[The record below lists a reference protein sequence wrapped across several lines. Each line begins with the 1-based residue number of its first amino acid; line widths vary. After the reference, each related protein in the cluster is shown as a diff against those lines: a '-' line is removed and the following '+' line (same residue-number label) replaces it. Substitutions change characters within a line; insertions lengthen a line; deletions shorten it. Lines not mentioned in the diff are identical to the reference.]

1 MGNFFNQLRESKE
14 KLKITYNDINPADEP
29 DRKVREEAVYIH
41 YIKGIGRSDMDD
53 QLSGSRQNAIT
64 GELDLPDYKDL
75 DAILEGYKEKAK
87 IEQDDK
93 KRLEAYDRV
102 KTCAMLIAQIL
113 FVNNCIREGLVQQ
126 IDDAAKAEV
135 EEPLSIYIKKCAE
148 ANGPSLEP
156 GEIKFYA
163 YLFILQEAFG
173 KLFLPNEDI
182 VQYEEKSNQ
191 YTGEYKI
198 NSFYDSATLYLKLSN
213 RQVIDAS
220 DEEQELCL
228 NITTDWGEDIDLKT
242 WNKLNQRYYQEESAA
257 TKSKNLFV
265 ANYDK
270 MLERML
276 PQFVWSR
283 VRCAEELLKREY
295 NRYRVIGKL
304 KIVEIGAGSGAFTA
318 DLLMACKRLS
328 ISTDKIEYLGLEP
341 NKHMRKKSRDNI
353 KKKSGYSKLPCGWE
367 LMEGSLETFTK
378 DSSDYTKD
386 KKAVI
391 VLCYSAHH
399 CFAPS
404 IHEFLKS
411 KKVRKSAECIYIL
424 DVVKEHGWT
433 KPYYMWADCESPEN
447 FDNVIQNGGWHSE
460 TLWQEPNLSIEG
472 YAVTNAW
479 CNLRRLTINKR
490 VKMKESYIKLKTNEY
505 MFLRHNDLKKGR
517 KTLLLV
523 HGLGESGLC
532 FREVF
537 ENEKFNRFNL
547 LVPDMLGYGRS
558 SQALTADYSF
568 SAQVERL
575 WELIRDVQ
583 VKMKVPVEELIVI
596 GHSLGG
602 DLTTL
607 FCKEYMDK
615 IVIKKYINI
624 EGDITPYELFFSGQ
638 AVEAFEKLGEEGFET
653 WLREEFM
660 NSVYYKY
667 ADQLGES
674 CQRYYAS
681 LSFCRPDAFRKNA
694 RELCERNR
702 ESNGKKG
709 RSEIGETY
717 LEISKKLDTIFC
729 YGTESLNSDTICFLK
744 EHKKLK
750 TLAFEGSGHWVM
762 IDRKDEFYD
771 FLYDYID

>member
-1 MGNFFNQLRESKE
+1 
-14 KLKITYNDINPADEP
+14 
-29 DRKVREEAVYIH
+29 
-41 YIKGIGRSDMDD
+41 
-53 QLSGSRQNAIT
+53 
-64 GELDLPDYKDL
+64 
-75 DAILEGYKEKAK
+75 
-87 IEQDDK
+87 
-93 KRLEAYDRV
+93 
-102 KTCAMLIAQIL
+102 
-113 FVNNCIREGLVQQ
+113 
-126 IDDAAKAEV
+126 
-135 EEPLSIYIKKCAE
+135 
-148 ANGPSLEP
+148 
-156 GEIKFYA
+156 
-163 YLFILQEAFG
+163 
-173 KLFLPNEDI
+173 
-182 VQYEEKSNQ
+182 
-191 YTGEYKI
+191 
-198 NSFYDSATLYLKLSN
+198 
-213 RQVIDAS
+213 
-220 DEEQELCL
+220 
-228 NITTDWGEDIDLKT
+228 
-242 WNKLNQRYYQEESAA
+242 
-257 TKSKNLFV
+257 
-265 ANYDK
+265 
-270 MLERML
+270 
-276 PQFVWSR
+276 
-283 VRCAEELLKREY
+283 
-295 NRYRVIGKL
+295 
-304 KIVEIGAGSGAFTA
+304 
-318 DLLMACKRLS
+318 
-328 ISTDKIEYLGLEP
+328 
-341 NKHMRKKSRDNI
+341 
-353 KKKSGYSKLPCGWE
+353 
-367 LMEGSLETFTK
+367 
-378 DSSDYTKD
+378 
-386 KKAVI
+386 
-391 VLCYSAHH
+391 
-399 CFAPS
+399 
-404 IHEFLKS
+404 
-411 KKVRKSAECIYIL
+411 
-424 DVVKEHGWT
+424 
-433 KPYYMWADCESPEN
+433 
-447 FDNVIQNGGWHSE
+447 
-460 TLWQEPNLSIEG
+460 
-472 YAVTNAW
+472 
-479 CNLRRLTINKR
+479 
-490 VKMKESYIKLKTNEY
+490 